1 MHGVNFSI
9 LHILIDLSSNA
20 IQLVTHGEEV
30 YIQIGNHNMCH
41 LNIDI
46 SNELQ
51 TEEESGST
59 NDEGDLVQMTLQMHT
74 ASSSGIFIASL
85 EERMLLALSGNQRE
99 EINRVLREK
108 CGVEII
114 VCRKGS
120 VVLVMRRKKANFQR
134 SGVQEKPA
142 RFPFN
147 FI

>member
-9 LHILIDLSSNA
+9 LHILIDLSSNP

-59 NDEGDLVQMTLQMHT
+59 NDEGDRSCTNDFTDAHSFVVRD
-74 ASSSGIFIASL
+74 IYCFFW
-85 EERMLLALSGNQRE
+85 
-99 EINRVLREK
+99 
-108 CGVEII
+108 
-114 VCRKGS
+114 RK
-120 VVLVMRRKKANFQR
+120 
-134 SGVQEKPA
+134 ECC
-142 RFPFN
+142 
-147 FI
+147 